1 MSLVR
6 VCVAL
11 MVAVVA
17 LGAVVA
23 DARLSL
29 DSGVPLGA
37 EQLRQHTQRPL
48 LKHPALV
55 DAMDGNGT
63 LPKFPKLGKV
73 YVSGVSSGGE
83 RNKQILRH
91 EFVIGPAVHWLRTVA
106 GLIEKRMVQQRCTPI
121 RARVA
126 LQLSTQTD
134 LFFVVCCCFALVQAT
149 WPASCTL
156 PTAP

>member
-11 MVAVVA
+11 MVAAVA
-17 LGAVVA
+17 LGAVGA

-37 EQLRQHTQRPL
+37 EQLRQHTQPPL

-83 RNKQILRH
+83 RNTQILRH
-91 EFVIGPAVHWLRTVA
+91 EFVIERRRPLAPDCCWL
-106 GLIEKRMVQQRCTPI
+106 
-121 RARVA
+121 
-126 LQLSTQTD
+126 D
-134 LFFVVCCCFALVQAT
+134 
-149 WPASCTL
+149 
-156 PTAP
+156 